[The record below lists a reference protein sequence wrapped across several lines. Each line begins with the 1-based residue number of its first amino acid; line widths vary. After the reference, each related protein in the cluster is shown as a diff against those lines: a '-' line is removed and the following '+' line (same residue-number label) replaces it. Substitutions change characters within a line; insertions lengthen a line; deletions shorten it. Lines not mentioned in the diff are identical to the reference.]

1 MFASTERKIINKG
14 YEEYNRHLKDTDLL
28 LWSYTKNNVDISLL
42 WDSIYNDYVF
52 SFPLQNS
59 KYNYVMRFRTLDEGN
74 KYMKYILEEYI

>member
-1 MFASTERKIINKG
+1 MFASTERKIINRG
-14 YEEYNRHLKDTDLL
+14 YEEYNRYLKDTELL

-42 WDSIYNDYVF
+42 WDSIHNDYVF

-74 KYMKYILEEYI
+74 KYMKYILEEYV